1 MISKKL
7 FEYLNKFEDKEQVFL
22 FLTGLRH
29 PDHKFG
35 HIISASSLFQLIED
49 NVVEKDYIASTYS
62 LRIPFYE
69 TDDGN
74 IIPSIDYTSIYQ
86 NIRDHIDQYRS
97 LFKGFRVGSMGNK
110 QDCINKMV
118 DFIINHNTTLEDV
131 IEATMYYLERENPE
145 YIMNA
150 DNFISN
156 EKGSKLAIVLEE
168 MPTNRLL

>member
-1 MISKKL
+1 MIDKNL
-7 FEYLNKFEDKEQVFL
+7 LNYIEQFDDKEQVFCL
-22 FLTGLRH
+22 LTTLRH
-29 PDHKFG
+29 PDFKLG
-35 HIISASSLFQLIED
+35 YILSPSTLFKLIED
-49 NVVEKDYIASTYS
+49 GIVSKDYITSRYTLMISYYEDDEGVATPQYS
-62 LRIPFYE
+62 SVVKDIKE
-69 TDDGN
+69 
-74 IIPSIDYTSIYQ
+74 
-86 NIRDHIDQYRS
+86 HIDDYRT

-110 QDCINKMV
+110 QECINKMI
-118 DFIINHNTTLEDV
+118 DFILNHNTTLDAV